1 MYVDTYRIKYG
12 ATDGTRTHDNRD
24 HNPGLYQLSYN
35 RHNYGQRIGKICRL
49 NGAPG
54 RIRTCGHLLRR
65 EMLYP
70 AELQALLE
78 DFYILSLLYDIFY
91 YIRN

>member
-1 MYVDTYRIKYG
+1 MGLEPTTTEITTRG
-12 ATDGTRTHDNRD
+12 STNWATTAITIAK
-24 HNPGLYQLSYN
+24 
-35 RHNYGQRIGKICRL
+35 RIGKICRL

-54 RIRTCGHLLRR
+54 RIRTCDHLLRR

-78 DFYILSLLYDIFY
+78 DFYILNLDFPYSIY

>member
-1 MYVDTYRIKYG
+1 MGLEPTTTEITTRG
-12 ATDGTRTHDNRD
+12 STNWATTAITTAKE
-24 HNPGLYQLSYN
+24 
-35 RHNYGQRIGKICRL
+35 GKVCRL

-54 RIRTCGHLLRR
+54 RIRTCDHLLRR

-78 DFYILSLLYDIFY
+78 DFYILNLDFPYNIY

>member
-1 MYVDTYRIKYG
+1 MGLEPTTTEITTRG
-12 ATDGTRTHDNRD
+12 STNWATTAITIAW
-24 HNPGLYQLSYN
+24 L
-35 RHNYGQRIGKICRL
+35 GKSFRL

-78 DFYILSLLYDIFY
+78 DFYTLKSVLNIPETKPLYIKKSL
-91 YIRN
+91 